1 MSRATIL
8 ESEFK
13 ETLRKKKNQIA
24 AGACSMRTPKQPEI
38 YCQINPGIASNQ
50 FLITAVL
57 HAGTVYPV
65 PYIYTTTNNRPEN
78 P

>member
-13 ETLRKKKNQIA
+13 ENRTLRKKKNQIA
-24 AGACSMRTPKQPEI
+24 AGAYSMITPKQPEI

-57 HAGTVYPV
+57 HAGYFYGLSRTLYLHD
-65 PYIYTTTNNRPEN
+65 YQ
-78 P
+78 

>member
-8 ESEFK
+8 ER
-13 ETLRKKKNQIA
+13 ETRKLDFWKKKNQIA
-24 AGACSMRTPKQPEI
+24 AGACSMITPKQPEI

-57 HAGTVYPV
+57 HAGYF
-65 PYIYTTTNNRPEN
+65 YGLSRPLYLHDYQ
-78 P
+78 